1 MIRSLTKLQVN
12 FIPIIIYMY
21 DEYTMSTIMS
31 ICTSFIIFII
41 VYIYILVI
49 EYIILFNLIMFL

>member
-1 MIRSLTKLQVN
+1 MIRNLTKLQVN

-31 ICTSFIIFII
+31 ICTSFIIFIM
-41 VYIYILVI
+41 VYIYILII